1 MNMSNVD
8 NDITLENILVLLE
21 KHNITAYEIEK
32 NTNLTAVGVQKIID
46 GKTKRPNKSTLET
59 INSYITNKYNS
70 YTKAQSTP
78 QNMQTS
84 NEVKHILKETPFYDV
99 DFYSG
104 FKSIFNDQT
113 IQPSFFFYHPDF
125 LKAEFAVKNSG
136 KSMGEVLSG
145 NDIIGLKQI
154 HNWKDYFPQGEI
166 YAVVTSNDLRTVKY
180 VRRDPT
186 NKKLVLIPKPKE
198 EDKFLFPEYEEVP
211 IDMVIA
217 IFQVVASLDS
227 RKLAM

>member
-1 MNMSNVD
+1 MNGLELRNLRKKHGVNQEEIAKHFHLTRKTISLYEKSEVPKDRIQAFKEYFEGIESKNV
-8 NDITLENILVLLE
+8 TLS
-21 KHNITAYEIEK
+21 NITS
-32 NTNLTAVGVQKIID
+32 N
-46 GKTKRPNKSTLET
+46 
-59 INSYITNKYNS
+59 
-70 YTKAQSTP
+70 
-78 QNMQTS
+78 

-145 NDIIGLKQI
+145 NDIIGLRQI

-180 VRRDPT
+180 VRRDPA
-186 NKKLVLIPKPKE
+186 NEKLVLIPRPKE
-198 EDKFLFPEYEEVP
+198 EDKFLFPEFEEVS
-211 IDMVIA
+211 IEMVIA